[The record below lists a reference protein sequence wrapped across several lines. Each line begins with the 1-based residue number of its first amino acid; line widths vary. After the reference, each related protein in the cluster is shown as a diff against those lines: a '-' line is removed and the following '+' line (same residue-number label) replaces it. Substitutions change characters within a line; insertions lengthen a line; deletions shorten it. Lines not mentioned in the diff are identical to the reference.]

1 MPHVISIDIGSTYT
15 KGAVF
20 SWQEG
25 DKAFKL
31 AARAVVPTTVNYLP
45 DGYRQVMASLEE
57 LCRRGEGIL
66 GTEGSFA
73 DIPVYFSS
81 SAKGGLNIAALGIVP
96 ALTLKAAKLTALS
109 AGGRIDRVYAYKL
122 TRRDVE
128 ALEANP
134 PDIILLAGGTE
145 GGNEVYVRH
154 NGKLLSKSSVLAQR
168 SVLVYAGNSVMAE
181 EIEEMF
187 ADKGFEVHIAD
198 NIMPEVD
205 RTDTVK
211 AREIIRSIFLDRIV
225 KGRGLDTVVKE
236 IGHNPN
242 PTPYAV
248 LRLVEAIYLKRP
260 EMGEFM
266 LIDMGGA
273 TTDVYSCCQPVKSI
287 ENVMFRGLP
296 EPEVKRTVEG
306 DLGMRVSAL
315 STFKAA
321 PYLAEIPGM
330 AEFVEK
336 VDRDTSHIGVSETE
350 KSYDLALAG
359 ACSGEALRRHAGKL
373 RRVFTAVGEA
383 FVQEGKD
390 LREIRTVIGSGGF
403 LSRLHNFQIPDILK
417 RGNTADNFL
426 LVPERFRYARDK
438 DYIFPLLGNLADNYP
453 LLAVQTALDGLE
465 YSENE
470 TVIPGV
476 ENIKRSSS
484 RSGASCSCRDV

>member
-1 MPHVISIDIGSTYT
+1 MPRVISIDIGSTYT

-20 SWQEG
+20 GWQEG

-31 AARAVVPTTVNYLP
+31 LSRAVVPTTVDFLP
-45 DGYRQVMASLEE
+45 DGYRRVTAALESSCREKGLLEE
-57 LCRRGEGIL
+57 
-66 GTEGSFA
+66 GTLFA

-122 TRRDVE
+122 TKRDLE

-154 NGKLLSKSSVLAQR
+154 NGRMLSKSAALAQK

-187 ADKGFEVHIAD
+187 AVNGFEVHIAD

-205 RTDTVK
+205 RTDTDK
-211 AREIIRSIFLDRIV
+211 AREVIRSIFLNRIV
-225 KGRGLDTVVKE
+225 KGRGLDTIVRE
-236 IGHNPN
+236 IGHDPN

-248 LRLVEAIYLKRP
+248 LRLVEAVYLKRP
-260 EMGEFM
+260 ELGEFM

-273 TTDVYSCCQPVKSI
+273 TTDVYSCCKPVKSI
-287 ENVMFRGLP
+287 DNVMFRGLP

-321 PYLAEIPGM
+321 PYLADIPGM
-330 AEFVEK
+330 AEFVNK
-336 VDRDTSHIGVSETE
+336 VDKDTSYIGADETE
-350 KSYDLALAG
+350 KNYDLALAG
-359 ACSGEALRRHAGKL
+359 ACSGEALRRHAGRL
-373 RRVFTAVGEA
+373 RRVFTTVGEA

-403 LSRLHNFQIPDILK
+403 LSRLNDFQIPDILK
-417 RGNTADNFL
+417 RGNTADSFL
-426 LVPERFRYARDK
+426 LTPEQFRYARDK
-438 DYIFPLLGNLADNYP
+438 EYIFPLLGNLADSYP
-453 LLAVQTALDGLE
+453 ELAVQTALDGLE
-465 YSENE
+465 YSEAE
-470 TVIPGV
+470 TVFPAP
-476 ENIKRSSS
+476 E
-484 RSGASCSCRDV
+484 RSGQGSLARNVPCGCGCM